1 MYRLSWEQRRHP
13 WLSFADPTR
22 YEPFEEMATLEPR
35 HAKVS

>member
-1 MYRLSWEQRRHP
+1 MYRIFWEQRRHP

-22 YEPFEEMATLEPR
+22 YEPLKNGDLEPR